1 MTLKIMIKHMR
12 TYGVL
17 GTAMLLS
24 SCLFVSSSWAAARDV
39 LSFVSLK
46 DKTRPIILMDT
57 QGNILQKLVI
67 PGTKRL
73 SFSWSPDGR
82 SFAYHTNEGGN
93 FDIYVMDVETQTS
106 RQLTFDGGMD
116 IWPSWSPNGKW
127 ISFASNQTKKSN
139 LYRIDVDGG
148 NLMKLTDGKDCD
160 RSAWSPDSQW
170 IAFTSR
176 ASLFVMNAKGKN
188 LRKLTG
194 NAPLP
199 ACTWSPDS
207 KQIAFVSNT
216 DIFSI
221 DINGKNLRQLT
232 QFNRETFIWD
242 LAWSPSGEWIAY
254 SLREALRVGFDASV
268 LCLVNTVDDER
279 GGPLKATK
287 GLEPSRLGWVPG
299 IELSISPSPEKQTT
313 PKNRLKQTSK

>member
-1 MTLKIMIKHMR
+1 MNMKRMR
-12 TYGVL
+12 TYTVL
-17 GTAMLLS
+17 ATAIVLIS
-24 SCLFVSSSWAAARDV
+24 SGWADERDV
-39 LSFVSLK
+39 LSFVSLR
-46 DKTRPIILMDT
+46 DKTHPVILMDT
-57 QGNILQKLVI
+57 QGKILQRLVI

-106 RQLTFDGGMD
+106 RRLTFDGGRD
-116 IWPSWSPNGKW
+116 IWPAWSPNGKW
-127 ISFASNQTKKSN
+127 ISFASNRTGNSE

-148 NLMKLTDGKDCD
+148 NLIQLTKGQDCD

-176 ASLFVMNAKGKN
+176 ATLFVMDAKGKN
-188 LRKLTG
+188 LKQLTE
-194 NAPLP
+194 NALMP

-207 KQIAFVSNT
+207 KQIAFSSNT

-254 SLREALRVGFDASV
+254 SLREALKVGFGASV
-268 LCLVNTVDDER
+268 LCFVNTVDDER

-287 GLEPSRLGWVPG
+287 RLEPARLGWVPG
-299 IELSISPSPEKQTT
+299 IELSVSPSTEKQTT
-313 PKNRLKQTSK
+313 P